1 MVGLRLITERIAH
14 NRGDMSI
21 ATSVRPT
28 FSQPRGGLISAGIHI
43 VVLLGLLGVFG
54 RGSRIAP
61 SKLPGTAQGVRL
73 LTFYSPGSPEH
84 PISEIPRKTPVKP
97 VAALTPSIT
106 APATPNDAGAPA
118 TESGKGNAAESGL
131 GEGEIRIALQTYFPF
146 PKPNLSGLP
155 HGTKSDVILNAVI
168 DENGK
173 ISGLTVVQG
182 LGEPIDDEVIATV
195 KQWTFSPATR
205 NGTPI
210 PSEQELHFH
219 YERS

>member
-1 MVGLRLITERIAH
+1 MNIA
-14 NRGDMSI
+14 
-21 ATSVRPT
+21 AKVRPA
-28 FSQPRGGLISAGIHI
+28 FSQSRGGLISAGVHVI
-43 VVLLGLLGVFG
+43 VLLALLGVFG
-54 RGSRIAP
+54 RGSKIAP
-61 SKLPGTAQGVRL
+61 YKLPGTAQGVRL

-84 PISEIPRKTPVKP
+84 PISDIPKKTLVQPAP
-97 VAALTPSIT
+97 SSTHSIT
-106 APATPNDAGAPA
+106 APATPKETGAPA
-118 TESGKGNAAESGL
+118 TETGKGNASESGL

-146 PKPNLSGLP
+146 PKPNLSSLP

-168 DENGK
+168 DEHGK
-173 ISGLTVVQG
+173 IADLTMVKG
-182 LGEPIDDEVIATV
+182 LGEPIDEEVIATV

>member
-1 MVGLRLITERIAH
+1 
-14 NRGDMSI
+14 MSI
-21 ATSVRPT
+21 AAKIRPT
-28 FSQPRGGLISAGIHI
+28 FSQSRGGLSSAGIHL
-43 VVLLGLLGVFG
+43 VVLLGMLGVFG

-61 SKLPGTAQGVRL
+61 YKLPGTAQGVRL

-84 PISEIPRKTPVKP
+84 PVSDIPKKTPVQP
-97 VAALTPSIT
+97 TPSSSHSIA
-106 APATPNDAGAPA
+106 APAAPKETGGPP
-118 TESGKGNAAESGL
+118 TETGKGSTAESGL

-146 PKPNLSGLP
+146 PKPNLSSLP

-173 ISGLTVVQG
+173 IADLTVLKG
-182 LGEPIDDEVIATV
+182 LGDPIDDEVIATV
-195 KQWTFSPATR
+195 KQWTFAPATR

-210 PSEQELHFH
+210 ASEQELHFH

>member
-1 MVGLRLITERIAH
+1 
-14 NRGDMSI
+14 MSI

-28 FSQPRGGLISAGIHI
+28 FSQSRSSLISAGVHFF
-43 VVLLGLLGVFG
+43 VLLGLLGVFG
-54 RGSRIAP
+54 RGSKIAP
-61 SKLPGTAQGVRL
+61 YKLPGTAQGVRL

-84 PISEIPRKTPVKP
+84 PVSDIPKKTPVEP
-97 VAALTPSIT
+97 VAAVTHAIT
-106 APATPNDAGAPA
+106 APETPKEAGAPA
-118 TESGKGNAAESGL
+118 TETGKGNAAESGL

-173 ISGLTVVQG
+173 ISGLTVVKG
-182 LGEPIDDEVIATV
+182 LGESIDDEVLATV